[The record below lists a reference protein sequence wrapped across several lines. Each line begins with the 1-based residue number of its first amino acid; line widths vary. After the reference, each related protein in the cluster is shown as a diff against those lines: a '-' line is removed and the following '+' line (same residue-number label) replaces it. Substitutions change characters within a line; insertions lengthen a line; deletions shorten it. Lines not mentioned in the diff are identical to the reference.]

1 MVKPMENKLTGV
13 DEEIYSCLSLEK
25 PKSFFL
31 FAGAGSGKTGSLVR
45 VLQKLRDE
53 NVQELRLNGQK
64 VAIITYTNAA
74 CDEIKRRL
82 EFDSTFV
89 VSTIHSFCWELI
101 RPFQAN
107 IREWLNN
114 NIQIELCDL
123 ELAQSKARGRN
134 KTFID
139 REKKILTKRKRLE
152 SLSEIRVF
160 TYNPNGTNSSR
171 DSLNHAEVI
180 KIASEFLD
188 SRDLMQ
194 RILIRKYPILL
205 VDESQDTKKEL
216 IEALFKIQPTFS
228 SEFALGLF
236 GDTMQRIY
244 TDGKK
249 NLGEDLPDGWVK
261 PIKKINYRC
270 SKRVITLINKI
281 RGDQPQDPG
290 AKNEEGVVRLFIVGS
305 TSTSNK
311 IEVEKEISN
320 RMADCADDT
329 GWKSLEKV
337 KVLTLEHKMAAKRGD
352 FLEFFQPLYDTKINQ
367 TGLLNGTMPGMPFL
381 IKKLLPLVKAILAND
396 DFKVADLM
404 RNNSPLLDKKNLS
417 ESQEQL
423 VKIQKAKKAVDEL
436 HSMWSEGANPLLLDV
451 VKKVYDLKILSVPD
465 VLLPIMQRTDE
476 YTDAPDDDEGDSNS
490 DLDAWDITLQAP
502 FGQLVAY
509 DEYISDKSRFGTHQG
524 IKGLEFPRVMVILDD
539 DEAGGFLFSYE
550 KLFGAKELSDTD
562 KKNEREGNDSTLE
575 RTRRLFYVTCSRA
588 EKSLAV
594 VAYTENPKAV
604 REFAVSQGWFLET
617 EVVDGLL

>member
-1 MVKPMENKLTGV
+1 MENKLSSV
-13 DEEIYSCLSLEK
+13 DEKIYSCLNLAK

-45 VLQKLRDE
+45 VLQKFRDK
-53 NVQELRLNGQK
+53 NVQALRLNGQK

-74 CDEIKRRL
+74 CDEIKKRL
-82 EFDSTFV
+82 EFDSSFA

-101 RPFQAN
+101 QPFQLD
-107 IREWLNN
+107 IREWLDNN
-114 NIQIELCDL
+114 LKIELGDL

-139 REKKILTKRKRLE
+139 REKKILTKQKRLE
-152 SLSEIRVF
+152 SLSKIRTF
-160 TYNPNGTNSSR
+160 TYNPNGTNSNR

-188 SRDLMQ
+188 SKDLMQ
-194 RILIRKYPILL
+194 KILIRKYPILL

-216 IEALFKIQPTFS
+216 IEAFFKIQPTFS
-228 SEFALGLF
+228 SEFTLGLF

-249 NLGEDLPDGWVK
+249 DLGENLPDDWIK

-270 SKRVITLINKI
+270 SKRVITLINGI
-281 RGDQPQDPG
+281 RGNQPQDPG
-290 AKNEEGVVRLFIVGS
+290 EKNEKGVVRLFIVDS
-305 TSTSNK
+305 SSTSNK
-311 IEVEKEISN
+311 IEIEKEISN
-320 RMADCADDT
+320 RMADCADDED
-329 GWKSLEKV
+329 WKILEKV
-337 KVLTLEHKMAAKRGD
+337 KILTLEHKMAAKRGD
-352 FLEFFQPLYDTKINQ
+352 FLEFFQPLYDMKKNQ
-367 TGLLNGTMPGMPFL
+367 TGLMDGTMPGMPFF

-404 RNNSPLLDKKNLS
+404 KHNSPLLDKNKLRG
-417 ESQEQL
+417 SQEPL
-423 VKIQKAKKAVDEL
+423 VHIPKAKKAVDEL
-436 HSMWSEGANPLLLDV
+436 QSMWLEGANPILLDV
-451 VKKVYDLKILSVPD
+451 VKKVYNLEILSVPD

-476 YTDAPDDDEGDSNS
+476 YSEAPEDDEGDSNS
-490 DLDAWDITLQAP
+490 DLDAWDVTLQSP
-502 FGQLVAY
+502 FGQLIAY
-509 DEYISDKSRFGTHQG
+509 DEYISDNSRFGTHQG

-562 KKNEREGNDSTLE
+562 KKNEREGNDSTLG

-594 VAYTENPKAV
+594 VAYTESPKAV
-604 REFAVSQGWFLET
+604 KESAVSQGWFDEI
-617 EVVDGLL
+617 EIVDI